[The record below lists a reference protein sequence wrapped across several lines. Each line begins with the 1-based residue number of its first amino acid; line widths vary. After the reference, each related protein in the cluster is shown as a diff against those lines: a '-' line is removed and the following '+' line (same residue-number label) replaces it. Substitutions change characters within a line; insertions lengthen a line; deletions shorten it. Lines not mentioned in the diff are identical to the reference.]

1 MHPVNLVLA
10 LIVIRLYI
18 LTHGDAQGE
27 AGTESKKMEKFTTEQ
42 LKQALI
48 GLRAKNDADS
58 EAAFELAF
66 DEVAERMGDDAF
78 DAWCDSLGW

>member
-1 MHPVNLVLA
+1 MLNLVLA
-10 LIVIRLYI
+10 LITTRLYI

-58 EAAFELAF
+58 EAAFEMAF